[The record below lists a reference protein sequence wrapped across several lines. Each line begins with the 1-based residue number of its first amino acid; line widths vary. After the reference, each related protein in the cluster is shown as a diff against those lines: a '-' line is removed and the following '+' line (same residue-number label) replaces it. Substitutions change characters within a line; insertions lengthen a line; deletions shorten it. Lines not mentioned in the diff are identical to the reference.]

1 MKLDAIEE
9 SKIMNLEFEDLEK
22 NSSIISDF
30 IIIKN

>member
-9 SKIMNLEFEDLEK
+9 SMIMNLEYEDLEK
-22 NSSIISDF
+22 NSSITSDL

>member
-9 SKIMNLEFEDLEK
+9 SMIMNLEYEDLEK
-22 NSSIISDF
+22 NSSITSDF